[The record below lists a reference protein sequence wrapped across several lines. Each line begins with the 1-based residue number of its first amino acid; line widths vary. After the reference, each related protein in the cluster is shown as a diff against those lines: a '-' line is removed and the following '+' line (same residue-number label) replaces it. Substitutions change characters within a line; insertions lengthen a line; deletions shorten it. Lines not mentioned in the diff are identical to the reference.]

1 MFFGNYD
8 LWKPCYVEPIIYE
21 ETVIAARPRIF
32 VYNSF
37 LYICGKGFL
46 DKEDG
51 RGMVEGR

>member
-1 MFFGNYD
+1 M
-8 LWKPCYVEPIIYE
+8 EPIIYE

-51 RGMVEGR
+51 RGMVEGGRGMVEGR